1 MYRLTGILS
10 RAELQAVMLAGI
22 LLRLTQLAFFLLHGR
37 ATAVWGLLWSP
48 TCSSL
53 WHDCS
58 SHTSTTS
65 FVYTGGGGADIIFM
79 DTYNIPD
86 RRAKCVD
93 VARHTWDLRR
103 FAAVNDLPI
112 MQSLATLVWGI
123 ADSIAAALGTSAD
136 QHGVMSTSISAT
148 LKRLIQL
155 HATLPARMK
164 HTVPAEYLTALLQ
177 FGEYFLGYCDHAMA
191 VLAHRGEDW
200 WDARRWAG
208 EVGRQVEQFDYPQ
221 YLRAPSPLHSFS
233 HVVTLGDS
241 TCVTYG
247 GGKKASKANVRMH
260 LC

>member
-1 MYRLTGILS
+1 M
-10 RAELQAVMLAGI
+10 
-22 LLRLTQLAFFLLHGR
+22 
-37 ATAVWGLLWSP
+37 
-48 TCSSL
+48 
-53 WHDCS
+53 
-58 SHTSTTS
+58 
-65 FVYTGGGGADIIFM
+65 IFM

-86 RRAKCVD
+86 RRAKWVD

-221 YLRAPSPLHSFS
+221 YLRAPSPLRSFS

-241 TCVTYG
+241 TWGATWGMRKEQVEVTRRSTIFCTRRITTTRRTRRCG
-247 GGKKASKANVRMH
+247 
-260 LC
+260 